1 MKGSEKGFST
11 LVRVDRNFVGEGE
24 REIMD
29 NSSFVRAF
37 QLQKENCQ
45 SVSGSKSQMEMIQ
58 GNVIVFH
65 CIET

>member
-1 MKGSEKGFST
+1 
-11 LVRVDRNFVGEGE
+11 
-24 REIMD
+24 MD
-29 NSSFVRAF
+29 NPSFVRAF

-45 SVSGSKSQMEMIQ
+45 PVSGSKSQMEMIQ